1 MELNP
6 NCTIPMLT
14 HGSTKVIGEGEAIFN
29 YVVNANERVSAHF
42 NAEDQKAQI
51 KNLMQYFLRTVR
63 RASAKLIQAI
73 TNVKVLNQKKSVNE
87 ARIND
92 QIKEFF
98 EIIMNKIDD

>member
-42 NAEDQKAQI
+42 NADDQKA
-51 KNLMQYFLRTVR
+51 
-63 RASAKLIQAI
+63 
-73 TNVKVLNQKKSVNE
+73 
-87 ARIND
+87 
-92 QIKEFF
+92 
-98 EIIMNKIDD
+98 